1 MTPTNEAISGPLQ
14 RLGIVGTSRME
25 DEGRVPIHPDHLPHV
40 APELRTRLVF
50 ERGYGQR
57 FGLGDDELAAM
68 AGGVASRHELLA
80 EVGAVVLPKPVP
92 EDLREL
98 REGGLLWGWPHCV
111 QQRAMTQV
119 AIDRRLTLIA
129 FEDMFEW
136 SPDGHV
142 GRHTFYKNNQLA
154 GYSAVLHALALKGL
168 DGLYGR
174 QRKVVI
180 IGFGAVSRGAIHALQ
195 GRGFRDVTVCVV
207 RPDFAAAEE
216 VPGCEYRRVRRDR
229 AQGEAGPGRALV
241 TRPDG
246 SERPLVELL
255 SQADII
261 VNAIFQDPNDPL
273 MFVLPGEED
282 ALRRDALIIDVSCD
296 EGMAFPF
303 AKPTSFRA
311 PMFPAGPGGR
321 ASYYAVDHTPSY
333 LWQAASRTIS
343 EALLKHLPT
352 VLGGPDAWPRD
363 EVVQRAIPMAR
374 GVIRDARILAFQGRE
389 SDYPHPVSGQPA

>member
-1 MTPTNEAISGPLQ
+1 MPT
-14 RLGIVGTSRME
+14 RLGVVGTSRME
-25 DEGRVPIHPDHLPHV
+25 DERRVPIHPDHLPRI
-40 APELRTRLVF
+40 APELRARLVF
-50 ERGYGQR
+50 ERGYGER
-57 FGLGDDELAAM
+57 FGLTDDELGALS
-68 AGGVASRHELLA
+68 GGVASRRELLA
-80 EVGAVVLPKPVP
+80 ELGAVILPKPVP

-111 QQRAMTQV
+111 QQRAMTQA

-136 SPDGHV
+136 SPNGRV

-154 GYSAVLHALALKGL
+154 GYSAVLHALSLKGI

-180 IGFGAVSRGAIHALQ
+180 LGFGAVSRGAIYALQ
-195 GRGFRDVTVCVV
+195 GRGFHDLTVCVY

-216 VPGCEYRRVRRDR
+216 IPGCGFRRVRRTR
-229 AQGEAGPGRALV
+229 AQGDSGPGRVLV
-241 TRPDG
+241 TEPDG

-255 SQADII
+255 SRADIV

-273 MFVLPGEED
+273 MFVLPDELT
-282 ALRRDALIIDVSCD
+282 AFKRDALIVDVSCD

-303 AKPTSFRA
+303 AKPTSFRE
-311 PMFPAGPGGR
+311 PTFPVGPDGR
-321 ASYYAVDHTPSY
+321 VTYYAVDHTPSY

-343 EALLKHLPT
+343 EALLKHLPS
-352 VLGGPDAWPRD
+352 VLGGPDAWAAD
-363 EVVQRAIPMAR
+363 EVVRRAIPIAR
-374 GVIRDARILAFQGRE
+374 GVIEDPRILAFQGR
-389 SDYPHPVSGQPA
+389 SSAYPHEITGV